1 VREFMRKLT
10 KEEIQSN
17 CIFIKRTLE
26 YENMTISK
34 KTLIVCQGILEGTI
48 NADDAMENIKK
59 KYNLKR

>member
-1 VREFMRKLT
+1 MRKLT